1 MRFGIAAL
9 IVVML
14 SGTAPVGATEV
25 VVREF
30 RGLGQT
36 ETEAFYV
43 LSPWLVEW
51 WSRPQT
57 PIDHKPAHLE
67 VYLYDAS
74 RNEFVGRVAEH
85 AGVGRGE
92 MLIEQG
98 GRFRFRVRGQAT
110 NWELKVIKIDE
121 EFAERLRETRP
132 KPAEPRHRLG
142 W

>member
-1 MRFGIAAL
+1 MKFGIPGL
-9 IVVML
+9 ITAML
-14 SGTAPVGATEV
+14 FCTTPLMATEV

-57 PIDHKPAHLE
+57 AIDHKPAHLE

-74 RNEFVGRVAEH
+74 KNEFVGRVAEH
-85 AGVGRGE
+85 AGVGHGE

-98 GRFRFRVRGQAT
+98 GRFRFRVHGQAT
-110 NWELKVIKIDE
+110 HWELKVIKIDE